1 MNVVIPTEVI
11 KANCLWIPV
20 HYGLLVTE
28 YYVDVVI
35 QEVQL
40 LVVKWGMWNVGLGI
54 RIRK

>member
-11 KANCLWIPV
+11 IANCLWIPV